1 MTGSRKGSD
10 APEAM
15 GVAGAESAQ
24 GITKA
29 GSNFSGEKID
39 AYCHILTPKYKEAL
53 FEIMPRTSYYWD
65 ADSIRPALFDL
76 DVRLKMMDQ
85 IPGLREVLTPGA
97 PPLEYVASP
106 SRAVDMAKM
115 ANDELA
121 EVVAKYPDRFVA
133 GVACLP
139 LNDVDASLREAERA
153 VKDLKLKGVQVF
165 SSINGK
171 PLDSPEFLGLY
182 ELMAAYDLPVWIHP
196 TKDRH
201 IPDYPGEEMSRYALF
216 LAFSWPYETTLAM
229 ARLVFSGVLE
239 KYPNLKFIT
248 HHCGGMIPSFY
259 KRVALVPPGMK
270 TGEIKTLNKP
280 PMEYFRRFYADTV
293 MGGNVPALM
302 AGYTFFGSDNLLFAS
317 DYPYPG
323 GATQSDAALKE
334 VIKSVDAMSI
344 ADGEKAKIFSGNL
357 RRILKLA

>member
-1 MTGSRKGSD
+1 
-10 APEAM
+10 
-15 GVAGAESAQ
+15 
-24 GITKA
+24 
-29 GSNFSGEKID
+29 
-39 AYCHILTPKYKEAL
+39 
-53 FEIMPRTSYYWD
+53 
-65 ADSIRPALFDL
+65 
-76 DVRLKMMDQ
+76 MDQ

-106 SRAVDMAKM
+106 KQAVDMAKI
-115 ANDELA
+115 ANDEMA
-121 EVVAKYPDRFVA
+121 EVLAGYPDRFVA

-139 LNDVDASLREAERA
+139 LNDIDASIDEAERA
-153 VKDLKLKGVQVF
+153 VKDLKLKGIQVF

-182 ELMAAYDLPVWIHP
+182 EIMAKYDLPIWIHP

-201 IPDYPGEEMSRYALF
+201 IPDYPGEEMSKYSLF

-229 ARLVFSGVLE
+229 SRLVFSGVLE

-270 TGEIKTLNKP
+270 TGEIAPLTKP
-280 PMEYFRRFYADTV
+280 PLEYFKRFYADTV

-302 AGYTFFGSDNLLFAS
+302 AGYAFFGADNLLFAS

-323 GATQSDAALKE
+323 GATQSDMALKE
-334 VIKSVDAMSI
+334 VIKSVEVMNITDE
-344 ADGEKAKIFSGNL
+344 EKAKIFSGNA
-357 RRILKLA
+357 RRILKVA

>member
-1 MTGSRKGSD
+1 
-10 APEAM
+10 
-15 GVAGAESAQ
+15 
-24 GITKA
+24 
-29 GSNFSGEKID
+29 
-39 AYCHILTPKYKEAL
+39 
-53 FEIMPRTSYYWD
+53 
-65 ADSIRPALFDL
+65 
-76 DVRLKMMDQ
+76 
-85 IPGLREVLTPGA
+85 
-97 PPLEYVASP
+97 
-106 SRAVDMAKM
+106 M
-115 ANDELA
+115 ANDEMA
-121 EVVAKYPDRFVA
+121 EVVARYPDRFVA

-139 LNDVDASLREAERA
+139 LNDVDASIREAERA
-153 VKDLKLKGVQVF
+153 LNDLNLKGIQVF

-182 ELMAAYDLPVWIHP
+182 EIMAKYDLPVWIHP

-201 IPDYPGEEMSRYALF
+201 IPDYPSEEMSKYSLF

-239 KYPNLKFIT
+239 KYPNLRFIT

-270 TGEIKTLNKP
+270 TGEVTPLTKSPL
-280 PMEYFRRFYADTV
+280 EYFKRFYADTV

-302 AGYTFFGSDNLLFAS
+302 TGYAFFGADNLLFAS

-334 VIKSVDAMSI
+334 VIMSVKMMSI
-344 ADGEKAKIFSGNL
+344 TDEERLKIFSGNA

>member
-1 MTGSRKGSD
+1 M
-10 APEAM
+10 
-15 GVAGAESAQ
+15 
-24 GITKA
+24 
-29 GSNFSGEKID
+29 ID
-39 AYCHILTPKYKEAL
+39 TYCHILTPKYKERL
-53 FEIMPRTSYYWD
+53 FEIIPRTSYYWD
-65 ADSIRPALFDL
+65 ADSIRPALFEL

-85 IPGLREVLTPGA
+85 MPGLRQVLTPGA

-106 SRAVDMAKM
+106 KKAVDMAKM
-115 ANDELA
+115 SNDEMA
-121 EVVAKYPDRFVA
+121 EIVAAYPDRFVA

-139 LNDVDASLREAERA
+139 LNDVDASVREAERA
-153 VKDLKLKGVQVF
+153 VGELGLRGIQVF

-182 ELMAAYDLPVWIHP
+182 EVMAEYDLPIWIHP

-201 IPDYPGEEMSRYALF
+201 IPDYPGEEMSKYALF

-248 HHCGGMIPSFY
+248 HHCGGMIPAFY

-270 TGEIKTLNKP
+270 TGDIAPLTKP
-280 PMEYFRRFYADTV
+280 PLEYFKRFYADTV
-293 MGGNVPALM
+293 MGGNVAALM
-302 AGYTFFGSDNLLFAS
+302 SGYAFFGADNLLFAS

-323 GATQSDAALKE
+323 GATQSDLALKG
-334 VIKSVDAMSI
+334 VIKSVEEMNITDE
-344 ADGEKAKIFSGNL
+344 EKTRIFSGNAT
-357 RRILKLA
+357 RILRL